1 MYIILYK
8 FHNYKQESEDIKL
21 QSSIISYVILFF
33 GVFAL
38 STSAIFVKLADAPAT
53 ITAFYRLFFATI
65 MLLPF
70 LLINKRNRHELYSLS
85 KKQWGLGLLSGLFLA
100 VHYVLW
106 FESLNYTSVASST
119 VIVTLQPLFS
129 MVGGYFLFKERF
141 SKGAVI
147 GCLVAIAGSIVIG
160 WQDFQ
165 ISGQAL
171 FGDILAFIAAG
182 VITAYF
188 FVGQHVRKKLSLIPY
203 SVIGYASSAL
213 FLCIF
218 AFSQQTSFVDYSTQT
233 WLSFIGLAFIAT
245 ILGQTIFNWLLKWLS
260 TSVISM
266 SILGETIG
274 TCILAYFI
282 LDEVISLQQGMGIA
296 IILIGLALFLL
307 QQRNN
312 E

>member
-1 MYIILYK
+1 MK
-8 FHNYKQESEDIKL
+8 SPF
-21 QSSIISYVILFF
+21 ISYVALFF

-38 STSAIFVKLADAPAT
+38 STSAIFVKLADAPAA
-53 ITAFYRLFFATI
+53 ITAFYRLFFATLI
-65 MLLPF
+65 LLPF
-70 LLINKRNRHELYSLS
+70 LLMNKENRQELRSLS

-100 VHYVLW
+100 THYVLW

-141 SKGAVI
+141 SKGAI
-147 GCLVAIAGSIVIG
+147 FGFLVAIAGSIVIG
-160 WQDFQ
+160 WGDFQ
-165 ISGQAL
+165 VSGEAL

-188 FVGQHVRKKLSLIPY
+188 FVGQHVRKSLSLVPY
-203 SVIGYASSAL
+203 SIIGYASSSV
-213 FLCIF
+213 FLSLF
-218 AFSQQTSFVDYSTQT
+218 AFSQQVSFVDYSAQT
-233 WLSFIGLAFIAT
+233 WWSFIGLAFIAT
-245 ILGQTIFNWLLKWLS
+245 ILGQTVFNWLLKWLS

-282 LDEVISLQQGMGIA
+282 LGEVISVQQGFGIA
-296 IILIGLALFLL
+296 LILIGLGLFLL
-307 QQRNN
+307 QQRKMS
-312 E
+312 

>member
-1 MYIILYK
+1 MKSPL
-8 FHNYKQESEDIKL
+8 
-21 QSSIISYVILFF
+21 ISYTILFL

-53 ITAFYRLFFATI
+53 ITAFYRMLFTAV

-70 LLINKRNRHELYSLS
+70 LLVNKKNCKEIRSLS

-100 VHYVLW
+100 THYLLW

-141 SKGAVI
+141 SKGAI
-147 GCLVAIAGSIVIG
+147 MGCLLAIAGSIVIG

-188 FVGQHVRKKLSLIPY
+188 FIGQHVRKRLSLIPY
-203 SVIGYASSAL
+203 SIIGYTSSAL
-213 FLCIF
+213 FLSIF
-218 AFSQQTSFVDYSTQT
+218 VISQQTSFVNYSKQT

-245 ILGQTIFNWLLKWLS
+245 ILGQTVFNWLLKWLS

-282 LDEVISLQQGMGIA
+282 LDEVISLQQGIGIA
-296 IILIGLALFLL
+296 LILIGLALFLL

-312 E
+312 K

>member
-1 MYIILYK
+1 MKSPL
-8 FHNYKQESEDIKL
+8 
-21 QSSIISYVILFF
+21 ISYITLFL

-38 STSAIFVKLADAPAT
+38 STSAIFVKLADAPVT
-53 ITAFYRLFFATI
+53 ITAFYRMLFAAV

-70 LLINKRNRHELYSLS
+70 LLVNKKNRQELRLLS
-85 KKQWGLGLLSGLFLA
+85 KKQWGLGLLSGVFLA
-100 VHYVLW
+100 AHYVLW

-141 SKGAVI
+141 SKGAI
-147 GCLVAIAGSIVIG
+147 AGCLVAIAGSIVIG
-160 WQDFQ
+160 WRDFQ

-182 VITAYF
+182 IITAYF
-188 FVGQHVRKKLSLIPY
+188 FIGQHVRKRLSLIPY
-203 SVIGYASSAL
+203 SVISYGSSTL
-213 FLCIF
+213 LLGVF
-218 AFSQQTSFVDYSTQT
+218 AFSQQTPFFNYSVQT
-233 WLSFIGLAFIAT
+233 WWSFIGLAFIAT

-260 TSVISM
+260 TSIISM

-296 IILIGLALFLL
+296 LILIGLALFLL

>member
-1 MYIILYK
+1 M
-8 FHNYKQESEDIKL
+8 

-296 IILIGLALFLL
+296 LILIGLALFLL

>member
-1 MYIILYK
+1 MKSPL
-8 FHNYKQESEDIKL
+8 
-21 QSSIISYVILFF
+21 ISYITLFF

-53 ITAFYRLFFATI
+53 ITAFYRMFFATVI
-65 MLLPF
+65 LLPF
-70 LLINKRNRHELYSLS
+70 LLVNKKNRNELRLLS
-85 KKQWGLGLLSGLFLA
+85 KNQWGLGLLSGVFLA
-100 VHYVLW
+100 VHYILW

-129 MVGGYFLFKERF
+129 MAGGFFLFKERF
-141 SKGAVI
+141 SKGAI
-147 GCLVAIAGSIVIG
+147 MGCLVAIAGSIVIG

-182 VITAYF
+182 VITSYF
-188 FVGQHVRKKLSLIPY
+188 FIGQHVRKNLSLVPY
-203 SVIGYASSAL
+203 SVIGYGSSTL
-213 FLCIF
+213 FLGVF
-218 AFSQQTSFVDYSTQT
+218 AISQQTPFFNYSMQT
-233 WLSFIGLAFIAT
+233 WWSFIGLAFVAT

-260 TSVISM
+260 TSIISM

-282 LDEVISLQQGMGIA
+282 LDEVISLQQGIGIA
-296 IILIGLALFLL
+296 LILIGLALFLL

-312 E
+312 A

>member
-1 MYIILYK
+1 M
-8 FHNYKQESEDIKL
+8 KL
-21 QSSIISYVILFF
+21 PLISYVSLFF

-38 STSAIFVKLADAPAT
+38 STSAIFVKLADAPVT
-53 ITAFYRLFFATI
+53 ITAFYRMFFATV

-70 LLINKRNRHELYSLS
+70 LLVNRKNRKELCSLS
-85 KKQWGLGLLSGLFLA
+85 KKHWGLGLLSGVFLA

-106 FESLNYTSVASST
+106 FESLQYTSVASST

-129 MVGGYFLFKERF
+129 MAGGYFLFKERF
-141 SKGAVI
+141 SKGAII
-147 GCLVAIAGSIVIG
+147 GCFLAISGSIVIG
-160 WQDFQ
+160 CKDFQ

-171 FGDILAFIAAG
+171 FGDILAFISAG

-188 FVGQHVRKKLSLIPY
+188 FIGQHVRKMLSLIPY
-203 SVIGYASSAL
+203 SIIGYASSAL
-213 FLCIF
+213 FLSIL

-233 WLSFIGLAFIAT
+233 WLVFIGLAFVAT

-282 LDEVISLQQGMGIA
+282 LDEVVSFQQGIGIA
-296 IILIGLALFLL
+296 LILIGLVVFLL

-312 E
+312 KSMKTTSD

>member
-1 MYIILYK
+1 MA
-8 FHNYKQESEDIKL
+8 
-21 QSSIISYVILFF
+21 LFL

-38 STSAIFVKLADAPAT
+38 STSAIFVKLADAPAE
-53 ITAFYRLFFATI
+53 ITAFYRMLFAAV

-70 LLINKRNRHELYSLS
+70 LLINKKNRQELRLLS
-85 KKQWGLGLLSGLFLA
+85 KKQWGLGLLSGVFLA
-100 VHYVLW
+100 AHYVLW

-129 MVGGYFLFKERF
+129 VVGGYFLFKERF
-141 SKGAVI
+141 SKGAI
-147 GCLVAIAGSIVIG
+147 TGCLVAIAGSIVIG

-182 VITAYF
+182 IITAYF
-188 FVGQHVRKKLSLIPY
+188 FIGQHVRKRLSLIPY
-203 SVIGYASSAL
+203 AVIGYASSTVL
-213 FLCIF
+213 LGVF
-218 AFSQQTSFVDYSTQT
+218 AFSQQTPFFSYSAHT
-233 WLSFIGLAFIAT
+233 WWSFIGLAFIAT

-260 TSVISM
+260 TSIISM
-266 SILGETIG
+266 AILGEIIG
-274 TCILAYFI
+274 TCLLAYFI

-296 IILIGLALFLL
+296 LILIGLALFLL

>member
-1 MYIILYK
+1 MKSPL
-8 FHNYKQESEDIKL
+8 
-21 QSSIISYVILFF
+21 ISYFILFF

-38 STSAIFVKLADAPAT
+38 STSAIFVKLADAPAA
-53 ITAFYRLFFATI
+53 ITAFYRMFFSTV

-70 LLINKRNRHELYSLS
+70 LLTNSSNRQELSSLS
-85 KKQWGLGLLSGLFLA
+85 KKQWGLGLLSGVILA
-100 VHYVLW
+100 AHYVLW
-106 FESLNYTSVASST
+106 FESLNFTTVASST

-129 MVGGYFLFKERF
+129 VAGGYFLFKESF
-141 SKGAVI
+141 SKGAIV
-147 GCLVAIAGSIVIG
+147 GCLVAVAGSIIIG

-188 FVGQHVRKKLSLIPY
+188 FVGQHVRKNLSLVPY
-203 SVIGYASSAL
+203 SIMGYASSAL
-213 FLCIF
+213 FLSF
-218 AFSQQTSFVDYSTQT
+218 YAFSQHVSFVNYSEQA
-233 WLSFIGLAFIAT
+233 WWSFIGIALIAT
-245 ILGQTIFNWLLKWLS
+245 ILGQMIFNWLLKWLS

-282 LDEVISLQQGMGIA
+282 LDQVITLQQGMGITL
-296 IILIGLALFLL
+296 ILIGLAIFLL
-307 QQRNN
+307 KQRKI
-312 E
+312 EK